1 MKKIGLV
8 SLSILLTTAIVAFAQ
23 SARFRPGD
31 KIELRIGGVPPE
43 EIQAVSA
50 VYTIDP
56 EGFINL
62 PHIGKVK
69 AAGLVLHELQSAIEN
84 RYRSEQIY
92 TRPTI
97 IINQQLGERFV
108 NVDGEVKQPQR
119 VPYTEDM
126 TLLAAINAAGG
137 LSEFSDRRVQLSRGG
152 QKQVYDIR
160 EIRKDPSKDP
170 KVQPGD
176 VIYVPRSFW

>member
-1 MKKIGLV
+1 MKRIVLI
-8 SLSILLTTAIVAFAQ
+8 SFSILLIAATVAIAQ

-152 QKQVYDIR
+152 QKQIYDIR